1 MTVNELIGQ
10 FLFVG
15 LPGPTLDAEARAFLT
30 DVQPGGVVHFA
41 RNLESPRQVAELN
54 AAVRATLKIPP
65 LVSIDQEGGPVD
77 RLKKIGEPMPSAM
90 DIRATD
96 DASLAGRFGSLTAEV
111 LRILGF
117 NMNFA
122 PVLDLEVHPNADNA
136 LEGRYFGT
144 TTAEIIRFAGSYLE
158 GLQQGGIIACG
169 KHFPGL
175 GDSTVDSHK
184 SLPVVDRSG
193 ETLRA
198 LDLRP
203 YIELTTRINSR
214 LAVLMVAH
222 AYYPA
227 FDGQERVPASLSSN
241 VVTALLRDEMEFR
254 GLAISD
260 DMEMGAI
267 TELGDFAESCVRAV
281 EVGNDMILVCQTIE
295 KAREAHE
302 ALVRAAESGRIS
314 PQRRRR
320 GLDRIARVKAVTSQP
335 TPFNEGTYT
344 RLQERVAAFS
354 AHVASS
360 RVHAPGV
367 GQSG

>member
-1 MTVNELIGQ
+1 MTINELMGQ
-10 FLFVG
+10 FLFIG
-15 LPGPTLDAEARAFLT
+15 IPGTTVDAETRELLT
-30 DVQPGGVVHFA
+30 ELQPGGIVLFA

-77 RLKKIGEPMPSAM
+77 RLKKIGEPMPSPA
-90 DIRATD
+90 DIRATE
-96 DASLAGRFGSLTAEV
+96 DAAIAGRFGSITAET
-111 LRILGF
+111 LRMLGF

-122 PVLDLEVHPNADNA
+122 PMLDLEVHPEADNA
-136 LEGRYFGT
+136 LKGRYFGT

-193 ETLRA
+193 EDMRA
-198 LDLRP
+198 YDLRP
-203 YIELTTRINSR
+203 YLELTTRINSR
-214 LAVLMVAH
+214 LTVIMIAH

-227 FDGQERVPASLSSN
+227 FDGQTRVPATLSQN
-241 VVTALLRDEMEFR
+241 VVKSLLRDELEFR

-267 TELGDFAESCVRAV
+267 TEMGDFDESCVRAV
-281 EVGNDMILVCQTIE
+281 EVGNDMLLVCQSAE
-295 KAREAHE
+295 RARQAHA
-302 ALVRAAESGRIS
+302 ALVRGAEAGRIS
-314 PQRRRR
+314 PERRKR
-320 GLDRIARVKAVTSQP
+320 GLDRIARIKSAVAHP
-335 TPFNEGTYT
+335 TPFNEGMFT
-344 RLQERVAAFS
+344 RTQERIAAFTAQVAAAR
-354 AHVASS
+354 AHV
-360 RVHAPGV
+360 PGL
-367 GQSG
+367 G

>member
-1 MTVNELIGQ
+1 MNIPELMGQ

-15 LPGPTLDAEARAFLT
+15 LPGPAVDAETRQFLAE
-30 DVQPGGVVHFA
+30 VQPGGIVLFA

-54 AAVRATLKIPP
+54 TAVRQSLKIPP
-65 LVSIDQEGGPVD
+65 LVSVDQEGGPVD
-77 RLKKIGEPMPSAM
+77 RIKKIGEAMPSPS
-90 DIRATD
+90 DVRATD
-96 DASLAGRFGSLTAEV
+96 DASLAGRFGSLTSEV

-122 PVLDLEVHPNADNA
+122 PMLDIEVYPEADNA
-136 LEGRYFGT
+136 LKGRYFGA

-158 GLQQGGIIACG
+158 GLQQGGIVACG

-184 SLPVVDRSG
+184 TLPTVERSG

-203 YIELTTRINSR
+203 YLELTTRINSR
-214 LAVLMVAH
+214 LGVVMVAH
-222 AYYPA
+222 AFYPA
-227 FDGQERVPASLSSN
+227 FDAQERVPASLSTN
-241 VVTALLRDEMEFR
+241 VVTSLLRDEMEFR

-267 TELGDFAESCVRAV
+267 TDMGDFAESCVRAI
-281 EVGNDMILVCQTIE
+281 EAGNDMLLVCQTVE
-295 KAREAHE
+295 RAREAHE
-302 ALVRAAESGRIS
+302 ALVRAAETGRIS

-320 GLDRIARVKAVTSQP
+320 GLDRIARVKSVISQP
-335 TPFNEGTYT
+335 TPFNDGTFA
-344 RLQERVAAFS
+344 RLQERVGAFAS
-354 AHVASS
+354 LVASS
-360 RVHAPGV
+360 RAHVPGV
-367 GQSG
+367 G